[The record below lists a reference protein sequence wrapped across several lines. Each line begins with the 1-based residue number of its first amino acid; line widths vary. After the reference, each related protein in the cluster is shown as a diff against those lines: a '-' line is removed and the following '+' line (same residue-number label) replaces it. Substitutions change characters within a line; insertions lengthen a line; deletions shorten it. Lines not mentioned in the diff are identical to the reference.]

1 METNQNTKAKE
12 TVFEHEFGDFDKTIV
27 VLSTFFA
34 RKAFYSDFQHFLKA
48 LSLSPKQIE
57 QIEEKFNVRTAI
69 AISLTIHE
77 VFNLENKTT
86 EEALKEILDPDP
98 VLDTLLDFFTNP
110 KK

>member
-48 LSLSPKQIE
+48 LSLSPK
-57 QIEEKFNVRTAI
+57 
-69 AISLTIHE
+69 
-77 VFNLENKTT
+77 
-86 EEALKEILDPDP
+86 
-98 VLDTLLDFFTNP
+98 
-110 KK
+110 